1 MSEIKGRLVCGE
13 VVEGL
18 ELLKSELKNI
28 PEFVGDWYEH
38 RDGHIHSQIKQE
50 IFTELNKVL
59 VRWEEM
65 LEQEMSW
72 DWKDYE

>member
-1 MSEIKGRLVCGE
+1 MSEIKGLLVCSE
-13 VVEGL
+13 VVQGID
-18 ELLKSELKNI
+18 LLKSELKNI
-28 PEFVGDWYEH
+28 PEFVGRWSEH
-38 RDGHIHSQIKQE
+38 RDGHIHSEIKKE
-50 IFTELNKVL
+50 IFIELNKVL